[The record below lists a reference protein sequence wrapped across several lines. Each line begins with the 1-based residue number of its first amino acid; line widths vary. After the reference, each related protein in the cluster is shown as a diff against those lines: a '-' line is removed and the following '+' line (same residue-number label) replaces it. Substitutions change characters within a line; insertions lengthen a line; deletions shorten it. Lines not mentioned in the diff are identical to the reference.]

1 MPDLFTETAQRELGQ
16 RLARCLSGELAE
28 EFLKTLLTLMSIVFV
43 VNRDYRRN
51 IKGFTGRYQFLSKDG
66 QLTMAAVFREGR
78 MEVVERRIAD
88 PHITVTFRD
97 GQTLINFLLT
107 PRQDILGAM
116 LRHDV
121 QTRGNL
127 NYLNKFAYMA
137 NSCSACCPGR
147 DSWADRRHRPLRPA
161 RRPGHPHHGVLQ
173 GLPAAL
179 PLVPQPG
186 VHRSPGGVGPAG

>member
-1 MPDLFTETAQRELGQ
+1 MPDLLFTERAQFELGQ

-51 IKGFTGRYQFLSKDG
+51 IEGFTGRYQFLSKDG
-66 QLTMAAVFREGR
+66 QLTMAAVFRDGR
-78 MEVVERRIAD
+78 MEVLERRIAD

-97 GQTLINFLLT
+97 GRTLINFLIT

-121 QTRGNL
+121 VTRGNL

-137 NSCSACCPGR
+137 KQLQRLLP
-147 DSWADRRHRPLRPA
+147 RP
-161 RRPGHPHHGVLQ
+161 
-173 GLPAAL
+173 
-179 PLVPQPG
+179 
-186 VHRSPGGVGPAG
+186 